1 MKTISTLI
9 IAFGA
14 VGFAAAETVLYAPSR
29 SMVDQQ
35 ITVHPW
41 GSGTI
46 GESEE
51 YSFEGTTSIRVSTKN
66 LFSGGQVF
74 FGATPDLS
82 KEYSDKNAL
91 LQLTFRVAD
100 NSVTGTS
107 GGKGPGLGGK
117 PGGAGGI
124 GAPGGPG
131 GGKFGGGGRNG
142 PPAGGQG
149 GPPAGAFGGGNRGG
163 PPTGGQGGPPAGA
176 FGGGNK
182 GGGFGMGGSS
192 ASEAPTL
199 KTLRLVITTTD
210 GLKSETYVPANVSAG
225 SNGWRQLGIP
235 LQAITGFGRTNK
247 VIKSVAV
254 GGDATT
260 SIWFGDVRTIVD
272 STPITGDTNVHD
284 MNLAEG
290 DEVTLTASGYGGA
303 SMLKYEWYFDKD
315 TSDLPDATGQVI
327 KHKFNKPDT
336 YTITVVIS
344 DYFGLK
350 QPYKTTITAKVN

>member
-1 MKTISTLI
+1 MKTISTLV
-9 IAFGA
+9 IALGS

-29 SMVDQQ
+29 SMADQQ

-51 YSFEGTTSIRVSTKN
+51 YAYEGTTSIRVSTKN
-66 LFSGGQVF
+66 LFSGGQLF

-91 LQLTFRVAD
+91 LQLTFKVAD
-100 NSVTGTS
+100 NSVAGS
-107 GGKGPGLGGK
+107 PGGGGGFVPGGVGK
-117 PGGAGGI
+117 GAGG
-124 GAPGGPG
+124 GPPAGLPG
-131 GGKFGGGGRNG
+131 GGKFGGGRGGPPPGAQGGPPPGAFGGGGRNG
-142 PPAGGQG
+142 PPPGAQG
-149 GPPAGAFGGGNRGG
+149 GVPPGAFGG
-163 PPTGGQGGPPAGA
+163 
-176 FGGGNK
+176 K
-182 GGGFGMGGSS
+182 GGGLGMGGGST
-192 ASEAPTL
+192 AEPPTL

-210 GLKSETYVPANVSAG
+210 GLKSETYVPASVPSG
-225 SNGWRQLGIP
+225 SNGWRQIGIP

-247 VIKSVAV
+247 VIQSVAV
-254 GGDATT
+254 GGDTTT

-284 MNLAEG
+284 LNLAEG
-290 DEVTLTASGYGGA
+290 DEVTLSASGYAGA
-303 SMLKYEWYFDKD
+303 SMLKYDWYFDKD
-315 TSDLPDATGQVI
+315 TSGLPDATGQAI

-350 QPYKTTITAKVN
+350 QPYKTSITAKVN

>member
-1 MKTISTLI
+1 MKTISTLM
-9 IAFGA
+9 IALGA
-14 VGFAAAETVLYAPSR
+14 VGFATADTVLYAPSR
-29 SMVDQQ
+29 SLTDQQ

-46 GESEE
+46 NGESEE
-51 YSFEGTTSIRVSTKN
+51 YAFEGTTSIRVTTKN

-74 FGATPDLS
+74 FGANPDLS
-82 KEYSDKNAL
+82 KEFSDKNAL
-91 LQLTFRVAD
+91 LQLTFKVAD
-100 NSVTGTS
+100 NSVAGS
-107 GGKGPGLGGK
+107 GGGKGPG
-117 PGGAGGI
+117 PGAGTLGK
-124 GAPGGPG
+124 GAAGALGASGRGGPPGAGQGVPPG
-131 GGKFGGGGRNG
+131 GGRGG

-149 GPPAGAFGGGNRGG
+149 GPPPGAFGGGQG
-163 PPTGGQGGPPAGA
+163 PPGA
-176 FGGGNK
+176 FGGGK
-182 GGGFGMGGSS
+182 GGGFGPGG
-192 ASEAPTL
+192 AGAGAAVAPTL

-210 GLKSETYVPANVSAG
+210 GLKSEAYVPANVSTG
-225 SNGWRQLGIP
+225 TNGWRQLGIP

-247 VIKSVAV
+247 MIKSIAV

-272 STPITGDTNVHD
+272 TTPITGDTNEHD

-315 TSDLPDATGQVI
+315 TSGLPDATGQVI